1 MRRSVRPAAIIAIV
15 AGVGMLSIGSRD
27 LEPPGWD
34 RAANA
39 REVARIQEHLSR
51 VEMELR
57 AADVSSF
64 SPTQRANRARNI
76 SLLHTYW
83 KAGRF
88 PHNHDFP
95 NQQVLY
101 FADRHGTPC
110 AIAYLIAES
119 GRQDLVDRLVSTN
132 NNGSVF
138 DLAADSRVGPA
149 LVSWLDQ
156 AGITLD
162 EAARIEPAYS
172 ASPL

>member
-1 MRRSVRPAAIIAIV
+1 MRHGVRPTAVIAIV

-34 RAANA
+34 RAANT
-39 REVARIQEHLSR
+39 REVARIQEHFSH
-51 VEMELR
+51 VETQLR
-57 AADVSSF
+57 TADVSSL
-64 SPTQRANRARNI
+64 SPSQLHSRARNL
-76 SLLHTYW
+76 SLLHAYW

-119 GRQDLVDRLVSTN
+119 GRQDLVDRMVSTN

-138 DLAADSRVGPA
+138 DLASDPRVGPA
-149 LVSWLDQ
+149 LLSWLDQ
-156 AGITLD
+156 AGLRLD
-162 EAARIEPAYS
+162 EAALIEPTYS